1 MHKIMLKKY
10 FVEIENCETNAHHV
24 FVINSMMNEDELKN
38 QIEKMYKNNY
48 VDDFIVNVKN
58 YNYLIKIIIDTLK
71 LKNDCVAKNVFFSF
85 F

>member
-1 MHKIMLKKY
+1 MKMLKKY
-10 FVEIENCETNAHHV
+10 FVEIENCELNTHHI
-24 FVINSMMNEDELKN
+24 FVINSMMNENELKN

-48 VDDFIVNVKN
+48 IDDFIVNVKK
-58 YNYLIKIIIDTLK
+58 YNYLTKIIIDTLK